1 MPQRS
6 ETWKGSTL
14 LSLLLLPAF
23 STSACGGGFD
33 DHVFIESA
41 SFVLVAESQ
50 SSLSTIFGHGFLKL
64 ESKRGTHALSYYNT
78 FDSTLKSFAEVVTG
92 HSEGVYVLMPYK
104 EMRDS
109 YIKKQRRSLWE
120 FELQLSEQEKA
131 ALKERIGELEGL
143 RDTYN
148 FVHNNCC
155 TQMEKLLCS
164 VNPSFEYAP
173 LKTFKTP
180 LEYAKFLTK
189 QHLVDAIRY
198 LPAGKTTPGD
208 IPRIWEYPST
218 TKFSLG
224 RTGKGTMLELASVY
238 HDKNQPRTFERDVDT
253 RILGLS
259 LHLADDFDTAPDAA
273 VDLFRLTAYEA
284 LTTSVELRYHDGFT
298 CRAGLGSSMRGRNVL
313 CYIIP
318 YAGVRENKPF
328 VSSTLGITIKG
339 FNRLSGSAEYDRGSD
354 GSRLKCTLTCQI
366 HDDMDIQLSCIRE
379 KGETVFSLGMGMYF

>member
-1 MPQRS
+1 MLKFS

-14 LSLLLLPAF
+14 LSMLLLPVF
-23 STSACGGGFD
+23 SVSAHGGGFD

-64 ESKRGTHALSYYNT
+64 EGRRGTHALSYYNT
-78 FDSTLKSFAEVVTG
+78 FDSTLESFAEVVTG
-92 HSEGVYVLMPYK
+92 RSEGVYVLIPYK
-104 EMRDS
+104 EMRDF
-109 YIKKQRRSLWE
+109 YVKEERRSLWE
-120 FELQLSEQEKA
+120 FELQLSEQEKS

-143 RDTYN
+143 KDTYN
-148 FVHNNCC
+148 VMYNNCC
-155 TQMEKLLCS
+155 TQLEDLLCS
-164 VNPSFEYAP
+164 VNPSFGYAP

-198 LPAGKTTPGD
+198 LPAGKVAPDD
-208 IPRIWEYPST
+208 IPHIWEYPSS

-238 HDKNQPRTFERDVDT
+238 HDKTQPRIFERDVDT

-259 LHLADDFDTAPDAA
+259 LLIDDGFDTAPDAA
-273 VDLFRLTAYEA
+273 VDIFRLTAYEA

-298 CRAGLGSSMRGRNVL
+298 CRAGLGSSIRGRNIL
-313 CYIIP
+313 CYLIP
-318 YAGVRENKPF
+318 YTGIRENSPF
-328 VSSTLGITIKG
+328 ISSTLGITIKG
-339 FNRLSGSAEYDRGSD
+339 FNRLSGSAEYDWSSD
-354 GSRLKCTLTCQI
+354 GSRLKYMLTCQI
-366 HDDMDIQLSCIRE
+366 HDDMDIQLSCTRE
-379 KGETVFSLGMGMYF
+379 KDETVFSFRLGMYF